1 MTEKQSRRDKKSRKD
16 YRKDTRRKDYR
27 KDSRKDSRKMRKTMR
42 RLHSNRDKNIFVK
55 TFLEILN
62 MVKLY
67 HWKTHSYSEH
77 KATDEL
83 YSNLNEHMDTFV
95 EVLMGKDESRIQM
108 LEDKIHLIDLN
119 NIRDF
124 KSKIYAF
131 REFLINMNMHLN
143 PNKDSDLL
151 NIRDEILGDIN
162 QFLYLLTLHK

>member
-1 MTEKQSRRDKKSRKD
+1 MAAKQTRKERKSRKD
-16 YRKDTRRKDYR
+16 KRK
-27 KDSRKDSRKMRKTMR
+27 SSSRKMRKTMR
-42 RLHSNRDKNIFVK
+42 KLHSNRDKNLFVQ

-67 HWKTHSYSEH
+67 HWKTHSYAEH
-77 KATDEL
+77 KATDDL

-95 EVLMGKDESRIQM
+95 EILMGKDESRIQM
-108 LEDKIHLIDLN
+108 LEKKIELIDLN

-124 KSKIYAF
+124 KAKIYAF

-143 PNKDSDLL
+143 ASKDSDLL
-151 NIRDEILGDIN
+151 SIRDDILGDIN

>member
-1 MTEKQSRRDKKSRKD
+1 MASAKQSRKDKKLRKSRKAA
-16 YRKDTRRKDYR
+16 TRR
-27 KDSRKDSRKMRKTMR
+27 MRKTVR
-42 RLHSNRDKNIFVK
+42 RLHSNRDKNVFVK

-67 HWKTHSYSEH
+67 HWKTQSYSEH

-83 YSNLNEHMDTFV
+83 YSNLNEHMDNFV
-95 EVLMGKDESRIQM
+95 EILMGKDESRIKL
-108 LEDKIHLIDLN
+108 LEDKIQLIDMS

-124 KSKIYAF
+124 KEKIYAF
-131 REFLINMNMHLN
+131 REFLINMNMHLSAS
-143 PNKDSDLL
+143 KDSDLL